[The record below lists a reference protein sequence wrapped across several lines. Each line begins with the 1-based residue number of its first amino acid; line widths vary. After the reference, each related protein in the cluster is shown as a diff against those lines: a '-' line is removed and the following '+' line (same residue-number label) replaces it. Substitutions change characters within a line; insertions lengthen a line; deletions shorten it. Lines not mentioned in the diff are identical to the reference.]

1 VALGHILLP
10 PAGVTLPSGPK
21 AVVLVSD
28 GLDNASTNTLNF
40 VIDKASSL
48 GIPLFTIA
56 VGAPGTSGS
65 NVMNTLAARTGGTYI
80 SAPSPSEV
88 TDAYKTIASRLDNGY
103 LLSFSSN
110 ITDCNPHTLTVTVAG
125 TTQEARF
132 TRCDATTGPVTVPN
146 VVNQTQSAAT
156 SAITAA
162 GLVVGTVTQQPSATV
177 PAGQVISQT
186 PAGLVGVPA
195 GSAVN
200 LVVSTGPAPQPGPV
214 MVSVP
219 SVLNQTQAAATTAI
233 QGAQLIVG
241 TLSQQSSVTVPAGS
255 VISQS
260 PSAGTSLAAGSA
272 VSLVVSTGPV
282 ATPNVVNQTEAAATA
297 ALTGAGLAVG
307 TVTRESSATVP
318 SGSVISQSPASGAN
332 VAAGSAVA
340 LVVSTGPSTPTT
352 PPPTNSGGGGGGG
365 SMGLGVLAI
374 GLAALAARRRRRQ

>member
-1 VALGHILLP
+1 V
-10 PAGVTLPSGPK
+10 
-21 AVVLVSD
+21 
-28 GLDNASTNTLNF
+28 
-40 VIDKASSL
+40 
-48 GIPLFTIA
+48 
-56 VGAPGTSGS
+56 
-65 NVMNTLAARTGGTYI
+65 
-80 SAPSPSEV
+80 
-88 TDAYKTIASRLDNGY
+88 
-103 LLSFSSN
+103 
-110 ITDCNPHTLTVTVAG
+110 
-125 TTQEARF
+125 Q
-132 TRCDATTGPVTVPN
+132 
-146 VVNQTQSAAT
+146 
-156 SAITAA
+156 
-162 GLVVGTVTQQPSATV
+162 
-177 PAGQVISQT
+177 
-186 PAGLVGVPA
+186 
-195 GSAVN
+195 
-200 LVVSTGPAPQPGPV
+200 
-214 MVSVP
+214 

-332 VAAGSAVA
+332 VASGSAVA